1 MEAIIK
7 EVYESNFGTA
17 YETYNEAVKK
27 DNSIRLQ
34 DVKDYLSKRDDI
46 QVKSK
51 PKTYNSFVSPGAKFE
66 YEIDIMDI
74 EAKGA
79 TSNTRYGLVAID
91 NFTKIAEVVAIK
103 NRTPE
108 SMIEGIK
115 KIITSMGNPK
125 QLYSDEE
132 SSMRSAK
139 MIKFLKQNDTT
150 SVQTTTHAHTVERF
164 IRTFKDNLYR
174 RLDDLKQYKTEWTK
188 HISNIIKKYNSTEHS
203 TIQIKPNEATK
214 PYNRLWVNW
223 HLQNNA
229 KRNRKY
235 PDIKD
240 GDMVR
245 FKLKPSIGT
254 KGHETK
260 WSSTRHKVVGD
271 STNNQYYLPSIA
283 VEYRKS
289 KMWLRHE
296 LLKV

>member
-1 MEAIIK
+1 M
-7 EVYESNFGTA
+7 
-17 YETYNEAVKK
+17 
-27 DNSIRLQ
+27 Q

-46 QVKSK
+46 QVKYK
-51 PKTYNSFVSPGAKFE
+51 PKSYNSFVSPGANFE

-79 TSNTRYGLVAID
+79 TSNTRYGLVAVD

-115 KIITSMGNPK
+115 KIIESMGKPK

-139 MIKFLKQNDTT
+139 MIKFLKQNEIK
-150 SVQTTTHAHTVERF
+150 SIQTTTHAHTVERY
-164 IRTFKDNLYR
+164 IKTFKMNLYR
-174 RLDDLKQYKTEWTK
+174 RLDALNESKSDWVK
-188 HISNIIKKYNSTEHS
+188 HIGPIIKKYNSTEHS

-214 PYNRLWVNW
+214 PYNRLWVIW
-223 HLQNNA
+223 HLQNA
-229 KRNRKY
+229 SKRNRKY

-254 KGHETK
+254 KGHEPK

-271 STNNQYYLPSIA
+271 STDNQYYIPSIA

-296 LLKV
+296 LLL

>member
-17 YETYNEAVKK
+17 YETYKEAVKK

-51 PKTYNSFVSPGAKFE
+51 PKTYNSFVSPGANFE

-74 EAKGA
+74 EAKNS
-79 TSNTRYGLVAID
+79 TSDTRYGLVAID
-91 NFTKIAEVVAIK
+91 NFTKIAEVIPIK

-108 SMIEGIK
+108 SIIAGLK
-115 KIITSMGNPK
+115 KIIAEMGKPK

-132 SSMRSAK
+132 SSVKSAK
-139 MIKFLKQNDTT
+139 MVEFLNRTEIK
-150 SVQTTTHAHTVERF
+150 SVQTSTHAHTVERF

-174 RLDDLKQYKTEWTK
+174 RLDALKQDKKDWYR
-188 HISNIIKKYNSTEHS
+188 HIDNIIKKYNSTEHS
-203 TIQIKPNEATK
+203 TIQIKPNEAVEK
-214 PYNRLWVNW
+214 VNHLWVSW

-235 PDIKD
+235 PDIKP

-245 FKLKPSIGT
+245 VHIKPKIGT
-254 KGHETK
+254 KAHEPK
-260 WSSTRHKVVGD
+260 WSSTRHKVIRIDGN
-271 STNNQYYLPSIA
+271 SYLINYLP
-283 VEYRKS
+283 K
-289 KMWLRHE
+289 KKLFLRHE

>member
-1 MEAIIK
+1 MDDVIK
-7 EVYESNFGTA
+7 EIYETNFGTA
-17 YETYNEAVKK
+17 YETYKEAVKK
-27 DNSIRLQ
+27 DSSIRLQ
-34 DVKDYLSKRDDI
+34 DVKDYLNSLESV
-46 QVKSK
+46 QVKYK
-51 PKTYNSFVSPGAKFE
+51 PKSYNSFVSPGANFE
-66 YEIDIMDI
+66 YEVDIMDI

-91 NFTKIAEVVAIK
+91 NFTKVAEVVAIK

-108 SMIEGIK
+108 SMIEGLK
-115 KIITSMGNPK
+115 KIIESMGKPK

-139 MIKFLKQNDTT
+139 MIKFLKQNEIK
-150 SVQTTTHAHTVERF
+150 SIQTTTHAHTVERF
-164 IRTFKDNLYR
+164 IRTFKMNLYR
-174 RLDDLKQYKTEWTK
+174 RLDALNESKSDWVK
-188 HISNIIKKYNSTEHS
+188 HIGPIIKKYNSTEHS

-214 PYNRLWVNW
+214 SYNRLWVIW

-229 KRNRKY
+229 KKNRKY
-235 PDIKD
+235 PEIKD

-254 KGHETK
+254 KSHQPK

-271 STNNQYYLPSIA
+271 TTDNQYYIPSIA

-296 LLKV
+296 LLL